1 MSSIITAPAVT
12 RKGSGFWF
20 LDSAESCPWKW
31 LLHYYYDIEPEHTP
45 PALLWGQAMHSG
57 VEGFL
62 SSGDYLAALAAFTIK
77 MASNESSYEKHEKY
91 NEDMSRGTKLLELY
105 CRKYANELDEYEFL
119 AIEEDLCVTI
129 GGFDFNFRVDAVAKS
144 RRTGVIQGR
153 EIKTSSSLTPVKVF
167 GKVQDQD
174 QVTAYLYAWNL
185 KHPDQYCE
193 LFVPDVLYNNKS
205 VYDCQ
210 RMTSGV
216 YRSRAEMDE
225 WALGAVQFYAEL
237 TQRMKTLAAG
247 KTDQH
252 QLFKRAFSCDGDGF
266 FRCDY
271 KPICRCGYPRKKG
284 DVPHGYRVRQRRD

>member
-57 VEGFL
+57 VE
-62 SSGDYLAALAAFTIK
+62 
-77 MASNESSYEKHEKY
+77 
-91 NEDMSRGTKLLELY
+91 EDMLRGTKLLELY

-247 KTDQH
+247 QTDQH

-284 DVPHGYRVRQRRD
+284 DMPHGYRVRQRRD